1 MTLPLFA
8 WFGIIAAVF
17 YISAMT
23 VITFKGLV
31 KPKLRVKVHRLL
43 AIIGLVLM
51 LIHAA
56 IALSIYL

>member
-23 VITFKGLV
+23 VITFKRLV

>member
-17 YISAMT
+17 YIFAMM
-23 VITFKGLV
+23 VITFKRLV

-56 IALSIYL
+56 MALSIYL

>member
-17 YISAMT
+17 YIFAMM
-23 VITFKGLV
+23 VITFKRLV
-31 KPKLRVKVHRLL
+31 TPKLRVKVHRLL

-56 IALSIYL
+56 MALSIYL